1 MFADLS
7 VRPVSGLTNALN
19 HAGDSPSRVP
29 RSGFRIRRFSF
40 TVAGA
45 APGLVP
51 VNDQN
56 AHRLPVSLA
65 VIHDQYRKDSEAP
78 DNFAD
83 DANCRN
89 TDWQAGH
96 ASRSIRA
103 SADPF
108 GRLLD

>member
-1 MFADLS
+1 
-7 VRPVSGLTNALN
+7 LN
-19 HAGDSPSRVP
+19 AGDSPSRVR
-29 RSGFRIRRFSF
+29 RSGCLIRRFSF

-65 VIHDQYRKDSEAP
+65 AIHDQYREGSEAP

-89 TDWQAGH
+89 TDWQAAAAH
-96 ASRSIRA
+96 TSRS
-103 SADPF
+103 
-108 GRLLD
+108 RLPIHSGVC